1 MQVRGCEFVVR
12 GVSPRRLILAALL
25 TMLCASGVARAD
37 APTLVSGHGLTVT
50 KVDQIDPR
58 LLDATVTTAALPSPA
73 HVRIL
78 LPVGYDANPGTR
90 YPVFYLLHGTSGY
103 ASDWTGPGD
112 AEKTVGSRPMIVVMP
127 DIGLNGDGGG
137 WCTNWP
143 DGSYK
148 WETFHVDQL
157 IPWIDAN
164 LRTETDRGHRAIAG
178 LSQGGFC
185 SLSYAARH
193 PDLFS
198 VALGYSGAPE
208 IYYDPPAR
216 AGAKLIINATE
227 MGLDRVAPDSMFG
240 NIATDGVNWAA
251 HDPATLAENLRATHM
266 YMYWGNGFPGPYDS
280 GAPNGSANLIEG
292 AVDYDNQ
299 FFQQR
304 LNSLNIP
311 AYYDSYGNG
320 THSFAYWAQD
330 LRDSIDFI
338 AKDFAAD
345 EPDPGTWT
353 YYSGDAGYSVYGFDV
368 AMHRAV
374 REFSTLKYA
383 GPQSFTLSGS
393 GSATVT
399 TPATFTPGS
408 HYTVT
413 LAGSQSPK
421 HSVDAVA
428 DDAGRLRIDVPL
440 GPDNAVQQDAIPTDP
455 TTTVYDTVVTIA
467 AA

>member
-1 MQVRGCEFVVR
+1 
-12 GVSPRRLILAALL
+12 VSLRTALL
-25 TMLCASGVARAD
+25 ALVCALCAA
-37 APTLVSGHGLTVT
+37 APASAETATFANGDGLTVT
-50 KVDQIDPR
+50 KVTQIDPR
-58 LLDATVTTAALPSPA
+58 LYEVTVTTSALPSPA
-73 HVRIL
+73 HVRVL
-78 LPVGYDANPGTR
+78 LPSGYDANPDKR

-112 AEKTVGSRPMIVVMP
+112 AEKTVGNRPMIVVMP
-127 DIGLNGDGGG
+127 DIDLNGDGGG

-148 WETFHVDQL
+148 WETFHIDQL
-157 IPWIDAN
+157 IPWIDGN
-164 LRTETDRGHRAIAG
+164 LRTLTDRGHRAIAG

-198 VALGYSGAPE
+198 IALGYSGAPE
-208 IYYDPPAR
+208 IYYDPQIR

-227 MGLDRVAPDSMFG
+227 VGLDQKAPDSMFG
-240 NIATDGVNWAA
+240 NIFTNGVNWAA
-251 HDPATLAENLRATHM
+251 HDTATIAENLRATHM

-280 GAPNGSANLIEG
+280 GAPNGGANLIEG
-292 AVDYDNQ
+292 AVDQDNQ
-299 FFQQR
+299 AFQKR

-311 AYYDSYGNG
+311 AYYDYYGNG

-338 AKDFAAD
+338 ANDFAAN
-345 EPDPGTWT
+345 EPDPSTWT
-353 YYSGDAGYSVYGFDV
+353 YTSGDDGYSVYGFDV
-368 AMHRAV
+368 AMHRTV
-374 REFSTLKYA
+374 REFSTLRYA

-399 TPATFTPGS
+399 TPATFTPGA

-413 LAGSQSPK
+413 LAGDQTPK
-421 HSVDAVA
+421 KTVDVVA
-428 DDAGRLRIDVPL
+428 DDAGRLKIDVPL
-440 GPDNAVQQDAIPTDP
+440 GPDDLVQQDLIPTDP
-455 TTTVYDTVVTIA
+455 ATTAYDTVVTIA